1 MKNRRN
7 CQRSKN
13 RRENKLESRKEQT
26 DKKINRKERKTYTT
40 ETEQKGEQA
49 KIILDQNIEEKNT
62 HSTHYFLNSRIKKGR
77 KRKN

>member
-1 MKNRRN
+1 MLGRILNLKVKRKNIHEVYAGANQPQETQVKNRRN

-40 ETEQKGEQA
+40 ET
-49 KIILDQNIEEKNT
+49 
-62 HSTHYFLNSRIKKGR
+62 
-77 KRKN
+77 